1 MKTRYKFSSLMYL
14 LLLLSVIQSGWA
26 QTFQPL
32 KESIVDTGKIDGT
45 NEKKATKQEED
56 QISTVLI
63 AGNKNACFE
72 NRAKYIVEVRNNTGN
87 PQTGKVSYKVFS
99 EAGQVIKT
107 DSLNVNLDKK
117 SSAKYNFE
125 IPESHPGFY
134 RANFMVNVTDYNDTT
149 RCVFGIRPQEIPDN
163 HKKPIDFDIF
173 WKMAKHELASVN
185 PNFKVIPHPEMDKDN
200 RHTFLF
206 EMQSIGNMTIR
217 GWMTLPAKKHKKFAV
232 WVGFPGYQVDLKPIY
247 AQNEHL
253 AIITLNVRGQGNSR
267 GPIDTRRNEYISYHI
282 EDKNTYVMRGVLMD
296 CIRCIDFIYSRPE
309 LNHDKIFVTGGNM
322 GGYLALATA
331 GLDSRVK
338 FCSAQNPILGD
349 VRRLV
354 DEPNFPMSFIRRYVA
369 TQPGLTMDKVLDVLD
384 YYDAKNFAT
393 TINCQSLI
401 GIGLLDPLAPP
412 VTEYAIYNNIPDKKQ
427 IMVFKDLAH
436 QVNDNYAKLEANW
449 LTDEFALFRY

>member
-1 MKTRYKFSSLMYL
+1 MKTIYKFSSLIYL
-14 LLLLSVIQSGWA
+14 LLLLSAMQRSWA
-26 QTFQPL
+26 QTLQPVR
-32 KESIVDTGKIDGT
+32 ESLVDTGKIESTD
-45 NEKKATKQEED
+45 EKKPQKQVED

-63 AGNKNACFE
+63 AGDKNAFFE
-72 NRAKYIVEVRNNTGN
+72 NRAQYIFEVKNNTGTA
-87 PQTGKVSYKVFS
+87 QTGKVSYKVFS
-99 EAGQVIKT
+99 ETGQVIKA
-107 DSLNVNLDKK
+107 DSLNVNLGKK

-125 IPESHPGFY
+125 IPESRPGFY
-134 RANFMVNVTDYNDTT
+134 KINFMVNVTDYDDTT
-149 RCVFGIRPQEIPDN
+149 RRVFGIRPLEIPDN

-173 WKMAKHELASVN
+173 WKTAKDELAKVI

-206 EMQSIGNMTIR
+206 EMQSIDNMTIR

-232 WVGFPGYQVDLKPIY
+232 WVGLPGYQVDLKPIY
-247 AQNEHL
+247 GQDEDL

-267 GPIDTRRNEYISYHI
+267 GSIDTRRDEYISYHI

-309 LNHDKIFVTGGNM
+309 LNHDKIFITGGSM
-322 GGYLALATA
+322 GGYLAIATA

-338 FCSAQNPILGD
+338 LCSAQNPILGD
-349 VRRLV
+349 VHRLA
-354 DEPNFPMSFIRRYVA
+354 DEPDFPMSYIRKYIA

-393 TINCQSLI
+393 SISCPSLI
-401 GIGLLDPLAPP
+401 GMGLLDPLAPP
-412 VTEYAIYNNIPDKKQ
+412 ATEYAIYNNIPDKKR

-436 QVNDNYAKLEANW
+436 QVNDAYAKLEANW
-449 LTDEFALFRY
+449 LNDEFALF